1 MIATSWINV
10 NKNVLFLV
18 YQQVL
23 AMVGTWAVEPG
34 AGTHH
39 CSFHHCSFALLLDL
53 VGQHSW
59 PHEKENF
66 PIILSLNLTD

>member
-23 AMVGTWAVEPG
+23 AMAGTWAVEPG
-34 AGTHH
+34 VGT
-39 CSFHHCSFALLLDL
+39 L
-53 VGQHSW
+53 Q
-59 PHEKENF
+59 
-66 PIILSLNLTD
+66 